1 MTIQITLPNSA
12 KINFVQ
18 NEVKNSGDCIA
29 ELLANRS
36 FDADLAS
43 AREASRDSL
52 YATWNDKL
60 SNSLATAYPLYL
72 HLLINPQL
80 AEQVLAD
87 RYFNPEGGARKRRP
101 SKAKPALI
109 ALQYVTRPC
118 GLDNLKSCS
127 AYSAILEM
135 AKDRQVLSGEFAP
148 AMAGSTLKEALDHK
162 RGNKKRIIKRRTF
175 RLRLSGGMGPV
186 SYHDFPVPAAPDDA
200 FYDRVVSAIRKLL
213 GNAAEA
219 PDNR

>member
-36 FDADLAS
+36 FDPDLAN
-43 AREASRDSL
+43 ARDASRDSL

-72 HLLINPQL
+72 HLLVNPQL
-80 AEQVLAD
+80 AEQVLPD

-101 SKAKPALI
+101 SKGKNQL
-109 ALQYVTRPC
+109 
-118 GLDNLKSCS
+118 
-127 AYSAILEM
+127 
-135 AKDRQVLSGEFAP
+135 
-148 AMAGSTLKEALDHK
+148 
-162 RGNKKRIIKRRTF
+162 
-175 RLRLSGGMGPV
+175 
-186 SYHDFPVPAAPDDA
+186 
-200 FYDRVVSAIRKLL
+200 
-213 GNAAEA
+213 
-219 PDNR
+219 